1 MPWRS
6 TGVALAT
13 LPAGGKREVLI
24 EGATV
29 LLVRLGPT
37 VCAIEGICS
46 HQGGLLADGTV
57 ENEQVTC
64 PQHGAVFDVTSGK
77 VVADPDGVLPPRG
90 AATDLPRYATKTE
103 GGIVWVELP

>member
-6 TGVALAT
+6 TGVALET
-13 LPAGGKREVLI
+13 LASGAKREVLI

-29 LLVRLGPT
+29 LLVRLGPGVT
-37 VCAIEGICS
+37 AIEGICS
-46 HQGGLLADGTV
+46 HEGGLLADGTV

-64 PQHGAVFDVTSGK
+64 PKHGAIFDVTTGQ
-77 VVADPDGVLPPRG
+77 VVADPDGVIPPTG
-90 AATDLPRYATKTE
+90 VATPLPRYTTRVE